1 MSVRGLILQQFRCH
15 KNLTLTFDAPEIG
28 QPMITGIVGNNAVG
42 KTSIVEALALL
53 STGESFRAE
62 RDEDII
68 SFGAEL
74 SRLKTK
80 LEVEGEGDVLESLLT
95 RGILQGKAVQRK
107 HFFVNGT
114 RRRKKDFL
122 GHFTTVVFRPEDMR
136 LVEGSPSRRRQFI
149 DTILGAIH
157 PEYSI
162 SLTTY
167 ENALKRRNKLIDQ
180 VQQHLMSR
188 TVLSY
193 WTQLLLKHGGLV
205 QEYRSKLF
213 AAFAAS
219 EFPILFKVV
228 YDPSIVSEERF
239 AMYAE
244 KEIAAGHTLIGP
256 HKDDFFVHF
265 LSTQEAGAQWRDV
278 AQFGSRGQQRLAV
291 LWLKLNEL
299 EYVERVTGQRPLLLL
314 DDILSELDRE
324 HRSQVEEL
332 LRVGQSVI
340 TTTEP
345 AIIDDLLVKF
355 PSLQVIRLSVKIS

>member
-1 MSVRGLILQQFRCH
+1 
-15 KNLTLTFDAPEIG
+15 
-28 QPMITGIVGNNAVG
+28 MITGVVGNNAAG
-42 KTSIVEALALL
+42 KTSIIEALALL

-62 RDEDII
+62 RDEDMIA
-68 SFGAEL
+68 FGDEL
-74 SRLKTK
+74 SRVKTK
-80 LEVEGEGDVLESLLT
+80 LEVEGEGDELEVVLT
-95 RGILQGKAVQRK
+95 RGMLQGKAVQRK
-107 HFFVNGT
+107 HYFVNGT

-149 DTILGAIH
+149 DTILGVVH
-157 PEYSI
+157 PEYAEA
-162 SLTTY
+162 LTTY

-180 VQQHLMSR
+180 VQQHLMPK
-188 TVLSY
+188 TVLTY

-205 QEYRSKLF
+205 QEYRRKFFGEF
-213 AAFAAS
+213 AES
-219 EFPILFKVV
+219 SFPILFKVE

-239 AMYAE
+239 TLYAE

-265 LSTQEAGAQWRDV
+265 LSAQEAGAQWRDV

-299 EYVERVTGQRPLLLL
+299 EYVEHSTGQRPLLLL
-314 DDILSELDRE
+314 DDILSELDRD
-324 HRSQVEEL
+324 HRLQVEEL

-345 AIIDDLLVKF
+345 AVIDDLQLKF
-355 PSLQVIRLSVKIS
+355 PSLQVLRL

>member
-1 MSVRGLILQQFRCH
+1 
-15 KNLTLTFDAPEIG
+15 
-28 QPMITGIVGNNAVG
+28 
-42 KTSIVEALALL
+42 
-53 STGESFRAE
+53 
-62 RDEDII
+62 
-68 SFGAEL
+68 
-74 SRLKTK
+74 
-80 LEVEGEGDVLESLLT
+80 
-95 RGILQGKAVQRK
+95 
-107 HFFVNGT
+107 
-114 RRRKKDFL
+114 
-122 GHFTTVVFRPEDMR
+122 
-136 LVEGSPSRRRQFI
+136 
-149 DTILGAIH
+149 
-157 PEYSI
+157 
-162 SLTTY
+162 
-167 ENALKRRNKLIDQ
+167 
-180 VQQHLMSR
+180 MSR